1 MNWYK
6 IIIEFVLLSS
16 YIVSLF
22 GAIIVALCI
31 SAELTPEGIVL
42 DLTLIIVF
50 VIINAAS
57 GHCIRWFQ
65 DNTDNLQNN
74 D

>member
-6 IIIEFVLLSS
+6 IIIEFTLCTS
-16 YIVSLF
+16 YIVSFF
-22 GAIIVALCI
+22 GAIIVALCL

-42 DLTLIIVF
+42 DITLILVF
-50 VIINAAS
+50 VIINALS

-65 DNTDNLQNN
+65 EHTDNLQN

>member
-31 SAELTPEGIVL
+31 SVELKPEVIVL
-42 DLTLIIVF
+42 DITLIIVF
-50 VIINAAS
+50 VIINAVS

-65 DNTDNLQNN
+65 DKTDNLQN

>member
-31 SAELTPEGIVL
+31 SAELSPEGIVL

-65 DNTDNLQNN
+65 NNTDNLNE
-74 D
+74 